1 MCPGL
6 VDHQKEFQL
15 HALLSRIRVFFIK
28 NRFEIAGVL
37 KHTVILQG
45 KIEKFDFFFGGGG
58 VQMCRINILR
68 LTGYTSIHVQLI
80 QNIQCKIESGVNDL
94 FNLIGFNV
102 RLI

>member
-15 HALLSRIRVFFIK
+15 HALLSRVRVFFIK

-45 KIEKFDFFFGGGG
+45 KIEKFDFFFLGGG

-68 LTGYTSIHVQLI
+68 QVILVYMS
-80 QNIQCKIESGVNDL
+80 S
-94 FNLIGFNV
+94 
-102 RLI
+102 

>member
-6 VDHQKEFQL
+6 VDHQKEF
-15 HALLSRIRVFFIK
+15 HALLSRVRVFFIK

-45 KIEKFDFFFGGGG
+45 KIEKFDFFLGGG

-68 LTGYTSIHVQLI
+68 QVILVYMS
-80 QNIQCKIESGVNDL
+80 S
-94 FNLIGFNV
+94 
-102 RLI
+102 

>member
-15 HALLSRIRVFFIK
+15 HALLSRVRVFFIK

-45 KIEKFDFFFGGGG
+45 KIEKFDFFWGGGSN
-58 VQMCRINILR
+58 VPHKYIE
-68 LTGYTSIHVQLI
+68 TGYTSIHVQLI

-94 FNLIGFNV
+94 FNLIGFNM

>member
-15 HALLSRIRVFFIK
+15 HALLSRVRVFFIK

-58 VQMCRINILR
+58 SNVPHKYIE
-68 LTGYTSIHVQLI
+68 TGYTSIHVQLI

-94 FNLIGFNV
+94 FNLIGFNM

>member
-15 HALLSRIRVFFIK
+15 HALLSRVRVFFIK

-37 KHTVILQG
+37 KHTVILQV
-45 KIEKFDFFFGGGG
+45 KLRNLIFFWGGGSN
-58 VQMCRINILR
+58 VPHKYIE
-68 LTGYTSIHVQLI
+68 TGYTSIHVQLI

-94 FNLIGFNV
+94 FNLIGFNM

>member
-15 HALLSRIRVFFIK
+15 HALLSRVRVFFIK

-45 KIEKFDFFFGGGG
+45 KIEKFDFFWGG

-68 LTGYTSIHVQLI
+68 QVILVYMS
-80 QNIQCKIESGVNDL
+80 S
-94 FNLIGFNV
+94 
-102 RLI
+102 